1 VTLDFDDA
9 GLLKVGVDQAAL
21 NAMVHNAGALVADG
35 GRIILTA

>member
-21 NAMVHNAGALVADG
+21 NAMAHNAAAVVSF
-35 GRIILTA
+35 